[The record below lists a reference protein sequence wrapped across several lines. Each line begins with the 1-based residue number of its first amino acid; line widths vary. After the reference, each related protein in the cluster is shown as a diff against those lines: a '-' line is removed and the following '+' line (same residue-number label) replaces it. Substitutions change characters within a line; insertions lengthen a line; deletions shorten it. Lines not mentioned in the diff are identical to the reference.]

1 MKSPTNDEMNA
12 TLRRLEQ
19 TKMELVDDV
28 DDDDGP
34 QWQSDAAKQG
44 LPVVNVVDT
53 GAPLLDRD
61 AVLRN
66 SYPNYVKT
74 R

>member
-1 MKSPTNDEMNA
+1 MNNPTNDEVNDA
-12 TLRRLEQ
+12 IRRLEQ
-19 TKMELVDDV
+19 TKMEIVD

-34 QWQSDAAKQG
+34 CWQSDAQRLN

-66 SYPNYVKT
+66 SYPNYARVK
-74 R
+74 